1 MEDFV
6 LEKVLK
12 NDDRQKIEVIYNP
25 KTNQRFIKRSV
36 NDDIRYIYKM
46 LQKINNNH
54 IPKIYDVEL
63 TDKTV
68 VIEEFVQGI
77 TLNEF
82 MENHFEFAK
91 GQINSI
97 AKQLVSAMEALHK
110 CSIIHRDIKP
120 DNIIMNSEGH
130 IWLIDYDIARIVNN
144 EVRKDTTVLGTV
156 GYAPVEQFGMMPTDY
171 KTDIYAFG
179 ATIEQLMKYSGAKGR
194 LLGIAQK
201 CKRLDPMQRYQ
212 SIKQLKRAMSMQFI
226 NGVTIGLTIL
236 ILCIAV
242 VSCVFVMN
250 LKTHIENRYDDYIGT
265 WHNDSNVSL
274 EVLSVDNNIMT
285 FNLKQQ
291 QDNGG
296 IYSINN
302 VTAEINNN
310 TVDFHTDNTDGTLKL
325 NGNEITV
332 KTTSD
337 TKSSS
342 SINADEV
349 LKKDIQMNVNGNRVI
364 LENNPVL
371 MIDDEIYVPY
381 DTFPREIKLDAYY
394 DSGTWAGD
402 SEKRITIMNDKTIIF
417 FSSFDDMDWNLY
429 VTHDENI
436 KTSYPYE
443 YEQITIS
450 SCQPAEIN
458 DTIYIPLKIFAEQF
472 GAEVEYDKEKRTVNV
487 KADTSGECKSINDI
501 LSIQAFTSE
510 QAYDMAK
517 TKYDNLLSTDGMP
530 HYNHKGKY
538 YMLLTGASSTVD
550 VYYNGMLEIN

>member
-1 MEDFV
+1 M
-6 LEKVLK
+6 
-12 NDDRQKIEVIYNP
+12 NRQKIEVIYNP

-242 VSCVFVMN
+242 VSCVFV
-250 LKTHIENRYDDYIGT
+250 
-265 WHNDSNVSL
+265 
-274 EVLSVDNNIMT
+274 
-285 FNLKQQ
+285 
-291 QDNGG
+291 
-296 IYSINN
+296 
-302 VTAEINNN
+302 
-310 TVDFHTDNTDGTLKL
+310 
-325 NGNEITV
+325 
-332 KTTSD
+332 
-337 TKSSS
+337 
-342 SINADEV
+342 
-349 LKKDIQMNVNGNRVI
+349 
-364 LENNPVL
+364 
-371 MIDDEIYVPY
+371 
-381 DTFPREIKLDAYY
+381 
-394 DSGTWAGD
+394 
-402 SEKRITIMNDKTIIF
+402 
-417 FSSFDDMDWNLY
+417 
-429 VTHDENI
+429 
-436 KTSYPYE
+436 
-443 YEQITIS
+443 
-450 SCQPAEIN
+450 
-458 DTIYIPLKIFAEQF
+458 
-472 GAEVEYDKEKRTVNV
+472 
-487 KADTSGECKSINDI
+487 
-501 LSIQAFTSE
+501 
-510 QAYDMAK
+510 
-517 TKYDNLLSTDGMP
+517 
-530 HYNHKGKY
+530 
-538 YMLLTGASSTVD
+538 
-550 VYYNGMLEIN
+550 

>member
-1 MEDFV
+1 
-6 LEKVLK
+6 
-12 NDDRQKIEVIYNP
+12 
-25 KTNQRFIKRSV
+25 
-36 NDDIRYIYKM
+36 
-46 LQKINNNH
+46 
-54 IPKIYDVEL
+54 
-63 TDKTV
+63 
-68 VIEEFVQGI
+68 
-77 TLNEF
+77 
-82 MENHFEFAK
+82 
-91 GQINSI
+91 
-97 AKQLVSAMEALHK
+97 
-110 CSIIHRDIKP
+110 
-120 DNIIMNSEGH
+120 
-130 IWLIDYDIARIVNN
+130 
-144 EVRKDTTVLGTV
+144 
-156 GYAPVEQFGMMPTDY
+156 
-171 KTDIYAFG
+171 
-179 ATIEQLMKYSGAKGR
+179 
-194 LLGIAQK
+194 
-201 CKRLDPMQRYQ
+201 
-212 SIKQLKRAMSMQFI
+212 
-226 NGVTIGLTIL
+226 
-236 ILCIAV
+236 
-242 VSCVFVMN
+242 
-250 LKTHIENRYDDYIGT
+250 
-265 WHNDSNVSL
+265 
-274 EVLSVDNNIMT
+274 MT

-291 QDNGG
+291 QNNGG
-296 IYSINN
+296 IYSLNN

-342 SINADEV
+342 SINADEI
-349 LKKDIQMNVNGNRVI
+349 LEKDIQINVNGNRVI

-394 DSGTWAGD
+394 DCGTWAGD

-472 GAEVEYDKEKRTVNV
+472 GAEVEYDKAKRTVNV

-538 YMLLTGASSTVD
+538 YMFLTGASSTVD

>member
-179 ATIEQLMKYSGAKGR
+179 ATIEQLMKYSGEKGR

-201 CKRLDPMQRYQ
+201 CKRFDPMQRYQ
-212 SIKQLKRAMSMQFI
+212 SIKQLKRAMLMQFI

-242 VSCVFVMN
+242 VCCVFVIN

-265 WHNDSNVSL
+265 WHNDSNISL

-296 IYSINN
+296 IYSLNN

-337 TKSSS
+337 SKSSS
-342 SINADEV
+342 SIIAV
-349 LKKDIQMNVNGNRVI
+349 VI
-364 LENNPVL
+364 LE
-371 MIDDEIYVPY
+371 ID
-381 DTFPREIKLDAYY
+381 FQ
-394 DSGTWAGD
+394 
-402 SEKRITIMNDKTIIF
+402 
-417 FSSFDDMDWNLY
+417 LY
-429 VTHDENI
+429 V
-436 KTSYPYE
+436 
-443 YEQITIS
+443 
-450 SCQPAEIN
+450 
-458 DTIYIPLKIFAEQF
+458 
-472 GAEVEYDKEKRTVNV
+472 
-487 KADTSGECKSINDI
+487 
-501 LSIQAFTSE
+501 
-510 QAYDMAK
+510 
-517 TKYDNLLSTDGMP
+517 
-530 HYNHKGKY
+530 
-538 YMLLTGASSTVD
+538 
-550 VYYNGMLEIN
+550 NGH

>member
-179 ATIEQLMKYSGAKGR
+179 ATIEQLMKYSGEKGR

-201 CKRLDPMQRYQ
+201 CKRFDPMQRYQ

-242 VSCVFVMN
+242 VCCVFVIN

-265 WHNDSNVSL
+265 WHNDGNVSL

-291 QDNGG
+291 QNNGG

-342 SINADEV
+342 SINADEI
-349 LKKDIQMNVNGNRVI
+349 LEKDIQINVNGNRVI

-417 FSSFDDMDWNLY
+417 FSSFDDMDWNFY

-472 GAEVEYDKEKRTVNV
+472 GAEVEYDKAKRTVNV

-538 YMLLTGASSTVD
+538 YMFLTGASSTVD